1 MVLFSYYKVSFFIVN
16 EKKNLHSA
24 ADNKRHEVILSNS
37 WMLVSCLLVWALHQR
52 ISHPFLMTFSIF
64 LYFIR
69 MVVSVTQDGV
79 LKLSMKTFG

>member
-37 WMLVSCLLVWALHQR
+37 WMLVSCLLVFEPSTGAFHILSSWR
-52 ISHPFLMTFSIF
+52 FLFFST
-64 LYFIR
+64 
-69 MVVSVTQDGV
+69 S
-79 LKLSMKTFG
+79 SEW